1 MENKHVLC
9 KREELECL
17 RIKAKDLVEELD
29 AILATS
35 SRMVRV
41 EKSQVERRDD
51 LDIVTMLARFF
62 LDATKPDEKKD

>member
-1 MENKHVLC
+1 MENKYVLC

-35 SRMVRV
+35 PRMVRV
-41 EKSQVERRDD
+41 EKTQFKRGDD
-51 LDIVTMLARFF
+51 LDIATMLARFF